1 MVTRLPVCRSRWAPL
16 LSRPLGIASVSAA
29 ALLLG
34 AALSGAPAS
43 SATDEDTP
51 RTPPVANDGNST
63 PLREG
68 SRVREGTEIVDQL
81 GHFQSAGGRVIFS
94 TADGKRRFIGLEN
107 LNLERIA
114 RTVADSPQTL
124 QWGVTGTITEYR
136 GTNFLLI
143 HRAILKSGMQSP
155 GGQPSSPAGR
165 PPGLTPTP
173 VSI

>member
-1 MVTRLPVCRSRWAPL
+1 MIPRLSPCRSPRAYLLARLPGVAWMFA
-16 LSRPLGIASVSAA
+16 G

-43 SATDEDTP
+43 KATEEDTRP
-51 RTPPVANDGNST
+51 TSPPANHGSSTSPLDG
-63 PLREG
+63 L
-68 SRVREGTEIVDQL
+68 RVREGTEIVDQP
-81 GHFQSAGGRVIFS
+81 GHFQRTGDRVIFS

-114 RTVADSPQTL
+114 RTVADSPPTL

-155 GGQPSSPAGR
+155 GGSLSTRPGGR
-165 PPGLTPTP
+165 LILTPP
-173 VSI
+173 PASL